1 MKKKDL
7 HTIFIDLEK
16 TYDKIP
22 INIMWWGLDKHKV
35 PTKYIKLIE
44 DMYIN
49 VVTSVRTSDKVS
61 IYFVFLSTGCQN

>member
-7 HTIFIDLEK
+7 HIVFIDLEK

-22 INIMWWGLDKHKV
+22 INIMWWGLDKQKV
-35 PTKYIKLIE
+35 PTKYIELIE
-44 DMYIN
+44 DKYIN

-61 IYFVFLSTGCQN
+61 IYFVFWSTGCQN

>member
-1 MKKKDL
+1 MKKNDL
-7 HTIFIDLEK
+7 QIVFIDLET

-22 INIMWWGLDKHKV
+22 INIMWWGLDKHKFS
-35 PTKYIKLIE
+35 TKYIKLIE

-61 IYFVFLSTGCQN
+61 IYFIFWLT

>member
-1 MKKKDL
+1 MKKNDL
-7 HTIFIDLEK
+7 QIVFIDLET

-61 IYFVFLSTGCQN
+61 IYFIFWLT